1 MRHSHTIIHVTDV
14 EQYDTSLH
22 VVIQMEANKFFL
34 VIIAVFFD
42 PAFLFQRG
50 CGSLGAFTDKTYFQA
65 DRPFCFEIS

>member
-1 MRHSHTIIHVTDV
+1 
-14 EQYDTSLH
+14 
-22 VVIQMEANKFFL
+22 MEANKFFL